1 MQRSKL
7 YSLLG
12 TTRDTEAR
20 KEMNEA
26 TQKEPKVEWQSV
38 CCKSHALGE
47 LSHEWWEIRQG
58 GHANLMREGLCA
70 GCGKV
75 TNFVQQ

>member
-7 YSLLG
+7 YSLLR
-12 TTRDTEAR
+12 TTRNTEAP

-26 TQKEPKVEWQSV
+26 EQSEKVEWQSV

-70 GCGKV
+70 ECGKV